1 LGLKEKLV
9 LKAEFD
15 EETRR
20 ALFPQNAAL

>member
-1 LGLKEKLV
+1 LKEKLV

-20 ALFPQNAAL
+20 NLFPQNQA